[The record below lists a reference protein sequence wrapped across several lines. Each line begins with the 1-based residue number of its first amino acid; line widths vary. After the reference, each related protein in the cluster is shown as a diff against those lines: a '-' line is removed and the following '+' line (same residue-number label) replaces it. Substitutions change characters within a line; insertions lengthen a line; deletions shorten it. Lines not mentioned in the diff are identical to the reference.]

1 MKIKKSQLRK
11 IIAEEKQKL
20 HEFNSTTVDSDG
32 NIHRVTGIVNRDGT
46 GTATIRFGN
55 SFTLRLEEPQLESL
69 RNLLHDTL
77 LDLIAEK

>member
-1 MKIKKSQLRK
+1 MKIKKSQLRR
-11 IIAEEKQKL
+11 IIAEESARL
-20 HEFNSTTVDSDG
+20 DEVRSMSVDSDG

-55 SFTLRLEEPQLESL
+55 SFTLRFEEPQLESL